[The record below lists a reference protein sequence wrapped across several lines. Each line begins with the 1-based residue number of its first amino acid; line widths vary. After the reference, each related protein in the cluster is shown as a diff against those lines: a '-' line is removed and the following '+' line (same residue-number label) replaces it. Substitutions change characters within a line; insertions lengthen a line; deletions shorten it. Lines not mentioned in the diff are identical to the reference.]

1 MAMSFTT
8 GFVIFPNLTQ
18 LDFTGPLQ
26 VLHRLPGATTHIV
39 AKTRAPV
46 PSDGPLT
53 IPPTATFADC
63 PPLDLLCVPGGFGVD
78 QAMEDEETIAFV
90 QREGARAKYVTSVCT
105 GAFILG
111 AAGLLRGKR
120 ATTHWAYHHFLPR
133 VGAIPV
139 KERVVRDGNTVT
151 GGGVTAGVDFAFTMM
166 NEIAGPAV
174 AQAVQ
179 LGLEYD
185 PKPPFEA
192 GSPARAPAGIKATV
206 DQRYAPRLPEFERVL
221 DRVAPRL
228 RAAG

>member
-1 MAMSFTT
+1 MSFTT

>member
-1 MAMSFTT
+1 MSFTT

-90 QREGARAKYVTSVCT
+90 RREGARAKYVTSVCT